1 MEQHPPGQQQN
12 GDQKFFINRTGRVT
26 FYTQAHPEKKKSLMI
41 REYTLS
47 DPLDWG
53 EDCQE
58 QLYLQTKFW
67 NRLVEI
73 DRSHHA
79 ATQELISRDHEVGQL
94 TMRIQQLNAQK
105 EEAIRQSEQ
114 LQRTAQS
121 VVKEGSEPLD
131 QVISNLSA
139 EIGTLQA
146 QIIQK
151 RKAAQLRNRPQL
163 QQMEESRKA
172 VVKQARRSSGL
183 SSGNCNA
190 VCKAFDLARVRAI
203 SKGTE
208 LPFHTFDGTGR
219 FINQLPAGVT
229 LKQLCNDTAMQ
240 VSIRSLPEGANPPEG
255 EPRQPSTLMAITAF
269 VKKKENGQ
277 QFSRTLTF
285 PMTLHPSLPEDAII
299 KEVAVKRSRAGRSF
313 RWSATITAIPPDSAS
328 APVPSPL
335 HCGIHLGWRS
345 VPEGLRVATLVDSK
359 ERVQY
364 IVLPGFFLQRLDAI
378 DQLKSQLDSALNEV
392 LFSLRSQAE
401 IIHRGVPAELRQ
413 QIDALFSKPR
423 PAAKEL
429 AQLAFTWKSRYS
441 GFLPEIWAKLED
453 WRKRNKSLRYE
464 WGSLHDRALKWRMDF
479 YRNVAKNIVS
489 RYRMIVLRRIDL
501 QALAAA
507 EREEASTDPHQIQ
520 AGKLSDRAAI
530 SDLRK
535 WIELRAIRSGAAVLY
550 KQGNLSGTCPACGC
564 VNKSKQSKPI
574 ISKFACEGCGRILD
588 PDKNAAIT
596 LRDSVTETDKGFIAP
611 P

>member
-172 VVKQARRSSGL
+172 VVKQTRRSSGL

-240 VSIRSLPEGANPPEG
+240 VSIRSLPEGANLPEG

-313 RWSATITAIPPDSAS
+313 RWSATITAIPRIR
-328 APVPSPL
+328 
-335 HCGIHLGWRS
+335 HR
-345 VPEGLRVATLVDSK
+345 
-359 ERVQY
+359 
-364 IVLPGFFLQRLDAI
+364 RL
-378 DQLKSQLDSALNEV
+378 
-392 LFSLRSQAE
+392 F
-401 IIHRGVPAELRQ
+401 HRLCT
-413 QIDALFSKPR
+413 
-423 PAAKEL
+423 AAY
-429 AQLAFTWKSRYS
+429 T
-441 GFLPEIWAKLED
+441 
-453 WRKRNKSLRYE
+453 
-464 WGSLHDRALKWRMDF
+464 
-479 YRNVAKNIVS
+479 
-489 RYRMIVLRRIDL
+489 
-501 QALAAA
+501 
-507 EREEASTDPHQIQ
+507 
-520 AGKLSDRAAI
+520 
-530 SDLRK
+530 
-535 WIELRAIRSGAAVLY
+535 
-550 KQGNLSGTCPACGC
+550 
-564 VNKSKQSKPI
+564 
-574 ISKFACEGCGRILD
+574 
-588 PDKNAAIT
+588 
-596 LRDSVTETDKGFIAP
+596 
-611 P
+611 